1 MEKIVIAQYN
11 FDQLF
16 ESYKEYVRQNYPNK
30 VFSTNSFEA
39 VENRYKH
46 NIYDEARIRLSAEQ
60 WQESDIGSGKII
72 DNTIAAIEIK
82 GSKDQLGNNL
92 VEWDN
97 RRGENNRL
105 HQPLYDAKKSN
116 NQLSVVETC
125 LYNLYNNN
133 DGRNKQSF
141 EDLIAIFG
149 KQYPLIAYLFFIKDK
164 SKFLPI
170 RTTYFDSTF
179 ALLDVDFKTTRK
191 CSWENYQQF
200 IELIEQLRI
209 LLSDRFEEKVEL
221 LDAHSF
227 AWIISSNVRPS
238 APKDKK
244 HDQLHTDFENHLPT
258 EAKATHNIRI
268 GQSEFR
274 EKLLRIWSKC
284 AVTGC
289 SEAELLIA
297 SHIKPWAHCG
307 DDERLDIYN
316 GLLLSPNIDSCF
328 DKGYISFDDDGK
340 ILISKKLSQENAE
353 ILGIQRQMKLSQI
366 DESHRKYLAYHRS
379 NIFQQ

>member
-1 MEKIVIAQYN
+1 MKTEIISQYN

-16 ESYKEYVRQNYPNK
+16 ESYKEHVNQNHPNK

-46 NIYDEARIRLSAEQ
+46 NIYDEARNRLSSEQ

-82 GSKDQLGNNL
+82 ASKDQLGNNL

-105 HQPLYDAKKSN
+105 HQPLYDAKKSQ
-116 NQLSVVETC
+116 NQLNVVESC

-133 DGRNKQSF
+133 DGTNKQSF
-141 EDLIAIFG
+141 EDLIEIFG

-170 RTTYFDSTF
+170 RPTYFDSTF
-179 ALLDVDFKTTRK
+179 ALLAIDFKTRQK

-200 IELIEQLRI
+200 IELIEQLRT
-209 LLSDRFEEKVEL
+209 LLSNKFEAKVEL

-227 AWIISSNVRPS
+227 AWIISSNVYPS
-238 APKDKK
+238 DPKDKK
-244 HDQLHTDFENHLPT
+244 YKRRLHSDVKSNLST
-258 EAKATHNIRI
+258 ERKATHNIRI
-268 GQSEFR
+268 GQAVFR
-274 EKLLRIWSKC
+274 ERLIELWTKC
-284 AVTGC
+284 SVTGY
-289 SEAELLIA
+289 SETELLIA
-297 SHIKPWAHCG
+297 SHIKPWSQCG
-307 DDERLDIYN
+307 NDERLDIYN

-328 DKGYISFDDDGK
+328 DKGYISFDDHGN
-340 ILISKKLSQENAE
+340 ILRKL
-353 ILGIQRQMKLSQI
+353 
-366 DESHRKYLAYHRS
+366 
-379 NIFQQ
+379 